1 MIDQSLRTYILADS
15 TITSQIATNGVYPQR
30 LPQEV
35 DKPCIVYTVQ
45 DGIESLVAGGV
56 SALRRYQVDL
66 TVFAEKYSE
75 MREITQAL
83 TTSMNGLSTT
93 QSGDLIQG
101 CRIHNIVND
110 FEETLQLYTST
121 LDLVLIVKES

>member
-1 MIDQSLRTYILADS
+1 MIDQSLRSLILAES
-15 TITSQIATNGVYPQR
+15 SVTSLIASNAVYPQR

-35 DKPCIVYTVQ
+35 TKPAIVYRVM
-45 DGIESLVAGGV
+45 DGIESLTAGGV

-83 TTSMNGLSTT
+83 VALFNGLTAE

-101 CRIHNIVND
+101 CRIYNIVND
-110 FEETLQLYTST
+110 FEETLQLYSST

>member
-1 MIDQSLRTYILADS
+1 
-15 TITSQIATNGVYPQR
+15 
-30 LPQEV
+30 
-35 DKPCIVYTVQ
+35 
-45 DGIESLVAGGV
+45 V

-66 TVFAEKYSE
+66 TVFAEKYSD
-75 MREITQAL
+75 MREITQAVVA
-83 TTSMNGLSTT
+83 SMNGLSTT

>member
-1 MIDQSLRTYILADS
+1 MIDQSLRTYLLAQS
-15 TITSQIATNGVYPQR
+15 SITSKIASNGVYPKR

-35 DKPCIVYTVQ
+35 TKPCIVYTVH
-45 DGIESLVAGGV
+45 DGIENLVAGGV

-83 TTSMNGLSTT
+83 VDVMNGLSVT
-93 QSGDLIQG
+93 QSGDQIEG

-110 FEETLQLYTST
+110 FEETLQLYSST
-121 LDLVLIVKES
+121 LDLVLIVKET